1 MQAPGGAFTTAV
13 DPTEAAQRMFGFVA
27 NEVSRNSEE
36 WHERDP
42 NFQNISSPAA
52 DVFSAREKGVRDA
65 QAKERMM
72 CCLRIAAFLGFWVV
86 VGFLCIMLGK
96 HMINGIAYD
105 GWNSEAGEITDWI
118 HGLCDVTH
126 RDTF

>member
-1 MQAPGGAFTTAV
+1 M
-13 DPTEAAQRMFGFVA
+13 
-27 NEVSRNSEE
+27 SRSAEE
-36 WHERDP
+36 WHELEPERDP
-42 NFQNISSPAA
+42 NFQNTSSPAA
-52 DVFSAREKGVRDA
+52 DMFSAREKGVRDA

-126 RDTF
+126 RDSF

>member
-1 MQAPGGAFTTAV
+1 MQAPGGASTTAV

-27 NEVSRNSEE
+27 NEVSKNSEE

-52 DVFSAREKGVRDA
+52 DVFSAGEKGVRDA
-65 QAKERMM
+65 QARERMV

-86 VGFLCIMLGK
+86 LGFLCIMLGK
-96 HMINGIAYD
+96 HMKNK
-105 GWNSEAGEITDWI
+105 GWDRI
-118 HGLCDVTH
+118 
-126 RDTF
+126 